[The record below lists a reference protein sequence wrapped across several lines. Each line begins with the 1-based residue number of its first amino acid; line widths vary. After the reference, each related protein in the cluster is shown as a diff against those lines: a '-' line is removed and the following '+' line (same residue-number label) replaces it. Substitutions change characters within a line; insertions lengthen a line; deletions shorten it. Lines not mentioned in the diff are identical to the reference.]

1 MEAITSIV
9 LLSFQKNNRL
19 CLKLPLLVRKLG
31 VGYLPFSDGNTEP
44 KAVNSQGDNAKQEP
58 LNPLQKEVSGFA
70 GKTKAMPV
78 NDGVGYFP
86 VINHADS
93 PGKAD
98 SKGTYC
104 DKAS

>member
-1 MEAITSIV
+1 M
-9 LLSFQKNNRL
+9 
-19 CLKLPLLVRKLG
+19 
-31 VGYLPFSDGNTEP
+31 GYLPFSDGNAEP

-58 LNPLQKEVSGFA
+58 LNPLYKQSGGLA
-70 GKTKAMPV
+70 GKTETMSV
-78 NDGVGYFP
+78 NNGVGYFP

>member
-1 MEAITSIV
+1 
-9 LLSFQKNNRL
+9 
-19 CLKLPLLVRKLG
+19 LPLLVGKLG

-58 LNPLQKEVSGFA
+58 LNPLKKEVGGFT

-78 NDGVGYFP
+78 DDGMGNFP
-86 VINHADS
+86 VINHAKS
-93 PGKAD
+93 PRKAN
-98 SKGTYC
+98 SQGTYR